1 MVEVVKVAM
10 NGLERDSSLL
20 WKLLQVE
27 VLILWQGSL
36 SLILPEGR
44 GMDTMTSGSP
54 SDLGNRPFGEQLVR
68 PCQAGDVH

>member
-1 MVEVVKVAM
+1 M
-10 NGLERDSSLL
+10 NGLERDSGLL

-27 VLILWQGSL
+27 EIILWQGSL

-54 SDLGNRPFGEQLVR
+54 SDLESRSSCLQTSQH
-68 PCQAGDVH
+68 CYAGDVL